1 MPDGI
6 QCALHEDVNL
16 VIIESFQLAWLD
28 GKGREVVVVVE
39 VVDTGACG
47 ERGEEVM
54 GEVDKVMDLNIHHV
68 CACVCVCLCMYVC
81 VVFVCVS
88 GWCVYGVCD
97 V

>member
-1 MPDGI
+1 M
-6 QCALHEDVNL
+6 
-16 VIIESFQLAWLD
+16 AWLD

-68 CACVCVCLCMYVC
+68 CACVCVFVYVRVCGVC
-81 VVFVCVS
+81 VCEWMVCV
-88 GWCVYGVCD
+88 WCV
-97 V
+97 